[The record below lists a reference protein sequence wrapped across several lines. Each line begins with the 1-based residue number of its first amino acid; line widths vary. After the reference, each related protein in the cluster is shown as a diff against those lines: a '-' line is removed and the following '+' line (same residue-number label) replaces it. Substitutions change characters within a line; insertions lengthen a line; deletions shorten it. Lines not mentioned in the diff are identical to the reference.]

1 MKGQLFTNS
10 MKPKRSLFLLSILA
24 GVLLLDLTYDIKN
37 IHHESLHAASQFLMR
52 AVCVVTY
59 ISLASVLSQLKGLI
73 GSAGLIPI
81 SSSLKAV
88 REVIDDQR
96 TATNPI
102 TVQLLKIVHYKF
114 HSPASFAQ
122 QNTHLTK
129 VVFADCL
136 VCLLGALYPHPVL
149 LLYIWTAVH
158 ALKRVSGP
166 FLRYQWDSLLLE
178 CLGLCVVLSLAS
190 GDIATALGVW

>member
-1 MKGQLFTNS
+1 MA
-10 MKPKRSLFLLSILA
+10 KRSLPLLSILSA
-24 GVLLLDLTYDIKN
+24 VFLLDLAHDINN
-37 IHHESLHAASQFLMR
+37 IHHESLHAASHFLMR
-52 AVCVVTY
+52 AVCMVAC
-59 ISLASVLSQLKGLI
+59 ISLASFLSQLKGLI

-88 REVIDDQR
+88 REVIDSPS
-96 TATNPI
+96 TSNPA

-114 HSPASFAQ
+114 HSPSSAQ
-122 QNTHLTK
+122 QNTRLTR

-136 VCLLGALYPHPVL
+136 VCLLGALFPHPVL
-149 LLYIWTAVH
+149 LLYIWVAVY

-166 FLRYQWDSLLLE
+166 FLNYQWDSLLLE

-190 GDIATALGVW
+190 GDVAVAVGVW